1 MMRHGGCS
9 DKRSDRGTRLELQSV
24 VGPRLLA
31 NMSPRN
37 GTCIVVGASSGIGLA
52 LARRLAQSQRKVAM
66 LARREG
72 ELEAQAALINEAL
85 SDRFAAP
92 YVHDVADVDAAEALF
107 DQIEAE
113 LGDVDELHFVAG
125 VMPEVGPD
133 EFDLDKDRLQVQV
146 NFLGAVAWCNAA
158 ARRFQAR
165 KRGCIVGVTS
175 VAQDRGRVGRPV
187 YNASKAGMDTYL
199 EALRNR
205 LWRVGVQVTTIRPGF
220 VETPMT
226 AGLQLKG
233 AIAADKAAEL
243 ILGARDGGKSI
254 AYVPRKW
261 RLIMFVIRNIPSFVF
276 RKLSI

>member
-1 MMRHGGCS
+1 MRHGGRS

-24 VGPRLLA
+24 AGPRLLA
-31 NMSPRN
+31 NMSPRK

-72 ELEAQAALINEAL
+72 ELEAQAALINESLANE
-85 SDRFAAP
+85 FAKA
-92 YVHDVADVDAAEALF
+92 YVHDVSDVDAAEGLF
-107 DQIEAE
+107 DRIEAE
-113 LGDVDELHFVAG
+113 LGNVDELHFVAG

-133 EFDLDKDRLQVQV
+133 EFDLGKDRLQVQV

-175 VAQDRGRVGRPV
+175 VAQDRGRIGRPV

-233 AIAADKAAEL
+233 AIPADKAAEL
-243 ILGARDGGKSI
+243 ILGARDGGKAI

>member
-1 MMRHGGCS
+1 
-9 DKRSDRGTRLELQSV
+9 
-24 VGPRLLA
+24 
-31 NMSPRN
+31 MSPRK

-72 ELEAQAALINEAL
+72 ELEAQAALINESLANE
-85 SDRFAAP
+85 FAKA
-92 YVHDVADVDAAEALF
+92 YVHDVADVDAAEGLF
-107 DQIEAE
+107 DRIEAE

-133 EFDLDKDRLQVQV
+133 EFDLGKDRLQVQV

-175 VAQDRGRVGRPV
+175 VAQDRGRIGRPV

-226 AGLQLKG
+226 AGLRLKG
-233 AIAADKAAEL
+233 AIPADKAAEL
-243 ILGARDGGKSI
+243 ILGARDGGKAI

>member
-1 MMRHGGCS
+1 MRHGGRS

-24 VGPRLLA
+24 VGQRLLA
-31 NMSPRN
+31 NMSPRK

-66 LARREG
+66 LARRQG
-72 ELEAQAALINEAL
+72 ELEAQAALINESLA
-85 SDRFAAP
+85 DKFAAP
-92 YVHDVADVDAAEALF
+92 YVHDVADIDAAEALF

-133 EFDLDKDRLQVQV
+133 EFNLEKDRLQVQV

-175 VAQDRGRVGRPV
+175 VAQDRGRIGRPV

-233 AIAADKAAEL
+233 AIPADKAAEM
-243 ILGARDGGKSI
+243 IMSARDGGKAI